1 MKNYIFITSEG
12 HTYQPGSENNEPDI
26 ENLQVIGFAGGESP
40 EEAARNLLKESK
52 YISDTTF
59 NEVTAME
66 LKSGKG
72 TFHCLKKV
80 QLGST
85 KAGGYR
91 NQEKP

>member
-12 HTYQPGSENNEPDI
+12 HTYQPGSESSAPDI
-26 ENLQVIGFAGGESP
+26 ENLQVIGFAEGNSP
-40 EEAARNLLKESK
+40 EEAAINLLKKSNYLNE
-52 YISDTTF
+52 TTF

-72 TFHCLKKV
+72 TFHCLKEV

-85 KAGGYR
+85 KADGCR